1 MRMIVQRVFI
11 SRFMAFLSHR
21 AGGLAL
27 VVLSAG
33 LLGACGAG
41 RVGSIE
47 ERQMTLQGDY
57 KTLSDE
63 LNDTRA
69 RLADTRASM
78 EDLRRQVNT
87 LSGVLEEKR
96 NRTGPE
102 GAVMGAEQL
111 DELYTRVAGVEE
123 ELKAQATLLQVR
135 EEELR
140 LLRDAVLQTGKGNRT
155 TTAARQPTR
164 TGSATKTDSPGVV
177 GESPEVREEYE
188 GAWKLLQGKD
198 YRGAIA
204 QFKRFLR
211 KYPKSNFADNA
222 QYWIGESYYALKEFD
237 QAILE
242 FDVVRRKYPN
252 GDKVPAALLKQGYA
266 FAELGDRVDARLILQ
281 EVITNSG
288 AIIIGMTDGDLIA
301 NHVETGSVIP
311 GLAYIELAENNI
323 DAAENA

>member
-1 MRMIVQRVFI
+1 MIVQRVFV
-11 SRFMAFLSHR
+11 SRFMPFLSHL
-21 AGGLAL
+21 AGGLILA
-27 VVLSAG
+27 VLAAG

-69 RLADTRASM
+69 RLADTRAGM
-78 EDLRRQVNT
+78 EDLRRQVNA
-87 LSGVLEEKR
+87 LNGVLEER
-96 NRTGPE
+96 SNRTTLG
-102 GAVMGAEQL
+102 GGGVAQL
-111 DELYTRVAGVEE
+111 EELATRVAGIEE

-140 LLRDAVLQTGKGNRT
+140 LLRDAVLQTGKGSPA
-155 TTAARQPTR
+155 TTASRPPTR
-164 TGSATKTDSPGVV
+164 AGVATKTNSSLA
-177 GESPEVREEYE
+177 ESPAVRKEYD

-222 QYWIGESYYALKEFD
+222 QYWVGESYYALKEFD

-281 EVITNSG
+281 E
-288 AIIIGMTDGDLIA
+288 LIDRYPKSTEA
-301 NHVETGSVIP
+301 QKAKSKVDSLGS
-311 GLAYIELAENNI
+311 
-323 DAAENA
+323 